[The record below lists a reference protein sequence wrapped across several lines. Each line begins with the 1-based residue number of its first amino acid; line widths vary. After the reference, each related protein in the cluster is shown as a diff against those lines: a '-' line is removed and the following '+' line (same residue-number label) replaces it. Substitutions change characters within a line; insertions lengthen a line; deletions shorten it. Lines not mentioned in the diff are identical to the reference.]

1 MERKQVSDKN
11 KTMMASRIFNDILNN
26 IQSSKLNFCL
36 QLSPYSANISL
47 KKTFLTDRSG
57 NVLLPDYA
65 CTAEPS
71 SDDNIEALVS
81 KNLKLEEE
89 NNALRKDLENL
100 VEKERVKEVK
110 LQESIKQENFQF
122 ENSNSFVN

>member
-1 MERKQVSDKN
+1 MYVRRSIAATRAHNFTEETMERKQVSDIN
-11 KTMMASRIFNDILNN
+11 KTMMATRIFNDILNN

-65 CTAEPS
+65 YTAEPS
-71 SDDNIEALVS
+71 SDDNIAALVS

-89 NNALRKDLENL
+89 NSALRKICREIRNQLLFPKND
-100 VEKERVKEVK
+100 V
-110 LQESIKQENFQF
+110 
-122 ENSNSFVN
+122 